1 MCVSV
6 CVGGWVGTGV
16 QGRCVSAGYVCE
28 RLCGWVGIG
37 VQGRCVSAGYV
48 CVSVCV
54 GGWVQVCRCAGV

>member
-1 MCVSV
+1 
-6 CVGGWVGTGV
+6 
-16 QGRCVSAGYVCE
+16 VCE
-28 RLCGWVGIG
+28 RLCGWMGTG